1 MVGIDKLERA
11 LKSVKDTYPD
21 FVEAGLR
28 IARKNPENGHMLL
41 AYVEKYPELT
51 TSDIIVFIT
60 EKIYGIKP
68 VIPDEPSE

>member
-11 LKSVKDTYPD
+11 LKSVQDTYPD

-28 IARKNPENGHMLL
+28 IARKNPENGLMLL

-60 EKIYGIKP
+60 EHIYGIKP
-68 VIPDEPSE
+68 VIPAEPSE